1 MEVVRDRRQRYQE
14 EDEVLPRCIRTHE
27 LGEKFKLRSEWD
39 FLAVGLHCLVA
50 LHLK

>member
-1 MEVVRDRRQRYQE
+1 MIVVRDMRRKTKFYL
-14 EDEVLPRCIRTHE
+14 VAYVHHE
-27 LGEKFKLRSEWD
+27 LGEDFKLRSEWD